1 MFPPTRQTR
10 LAPGSAA
17 AEVSNQDLIGF
28 TTSQCRIAAHR
39 YALSDRERD
48 VLYLSLCDKCPSEI
62 AMTLGCETGYVR
74 NIRQRIAKR
83 FGVSGGMVGIRKRM
97 TELSRE

>member
-28 TTSQCRIAAHR
+28 TTSQCRIAADR

-74 NIRQRIAKR
+74 NIRQRI
-83 FGVSGGMVGIRKRM
+83 
-97 TELSRE
+97 LSAS

>member
-74 NIRQRIAKR
+74 NIRQRI
-83 FGVSGGMVGIRKRM
+83 
-97 TELSRE
+97 LSAS